1 MSTLYDL
8 FKLSENATQEQIKQ
22 AYDNI
27 IKKADSLPEN
37 EKIIQQIRR
46 VKIAYGIL
54 SNPEK
59 REKYDFDLAAK
70 RAQAL
75 LENVQIKEKQELVE
89 NKTEKQIEQERR
101 IKQAIDEHLENIAK
115 QQKVKQEKQNRTKE
129 RKEKRQAKKEA
140 MLKKERE
147 MYAYGA
153 YLEKQGYYVK
163 YPWTWLR
170 IKRLL
175 ITIISIIIA
184 LSVMWQIPFVKQTLT
199 DLYQENQILRLLV
212 DSITSLNRSILE
224 WIKNIFK

>member
-129 RKEKRQAKKEA
+129 RKEKRQAKKEKGNVC
-140 MLKKERE
+140 LWCLFRK
-147 MYAYGA
+147 
-153 YLEKQGYYVK
+153 
-163 YPWTWLR
+163 T
-170 IKRLL
+170 RLL
-175 ITIISIIIA
+175 RKIS
-184 LSVMWQIPFVKQTLT
+184 V
-199 DLYQENQILRLLV
+199 DLAENQKIVNYHHFYYNCLISNV
-212 DSITSLNRSILE
+212 ANSFCKANFD
-224 WIKNIFK
+224 